1 MDKVILKEFVI
12 PFKGISK
19 KTIYHFS
26 DSHLTEYDAESD
38 VNEIEHSKKQTTAW
52 EGVRKGFCEAY
63 GCPYGELEMQTAQ
76 EHLENLLSCASD
88 GDALVIAGDTMD
100 YINGANLRISE
111 KLFGGF
117 KKPFVQVCGNH
128 EPHKDIPDGYIVS
141 RMKSEIQTLDL
152 GDMIV
157 IGLDNSQRKITR
169 SQLDTL
175 KGFAESGKP
184 MLLVMHVPIMN
195 DENRE
200 LLLKSGVYFQLNY
213 DGCPEENL
221 EFIEFIKA
229 NGDNIVAVLAG
240 HLHYSNISRICD
252 KVTQYVTSQGVTGN
266 IHKYVIGE

>member
-52 EGVRKGFCEAY
+52 EGVRRGFCEAY
-63 GCPYGELEMQTAQ
+63 GAPYGELEMQTAQ

-128 EPHKDIPDGYIVS
+128 EPLTDIPDGYIVS
-141 RMKSEIQTLDL
+141 RMKSEIQILDL

>member
-19 KTIYHFS
+19 KTIYHFN

-38 VNEIEHSKKQTTAW
+38 VNEIEHSKKQTKAW

-76 EHLENLLSCASD
+76 EHLENLLNCASD

-111 KLFGGF
+111 KLFGEF

-128 EPHKDIPDGYIVS
+128 EPHANLPDGYIVS
-141 RMKSEIQTLDL
+141 RIKNEMQTLDL
-152 GDMIV
+152 GDMIIV
-157 IGLDNSQRKITR
+157 GLDNSQRKISK
-169 SQLDTL
+169 SQLEAL
-175 KGFAESGKP
+175 KQFASDCKP

-213 DGCPEENL
+213 EGCPEENL

-229 NGDNIVAVLAG
+229 NGDKIIAVLAG
-240 HLHYSNISRICD
+240 HLHYSNVSRISD
-252 KVTQYVTSQGVTGN
+252 EVTQYVTSQGVTGN

>member
-38 VNEIEHSKKQTTAW
+38 INEIEHSKKQTEAW

-63 GCPYGELEMQTAQ
+63 GCPYGELEMQSAQ
-76 EHLENLLSCASD
+76 EHLENLLNCAAD

-111 KLFGGF
+111 KLFGKF
-117 KKPFVQVCGNH
+117 EKPFVQVCGNH
-128 EPHKDIPDGYIVS
+128 EPHNDIPEGYVVS
-141 RMKSEIQTLDL
+141 KIKNEIQTVDL
-152 GDMIV
+152 GDMII
-157 IGLDNSQRKITR
+157 IGLDNSQRKITA
-169 SQLDTL
+169 SQLDAL
-175 KGFAESGKP
+175 KAFAQEGKP

-213 DGCPEENL
+213 DGCPKENL
-221 EFIEFIKA
+221 EFIEFIKE
-229 NGDNIVAVLAG
+229 NGDKIIAVLAG
-240 HLHYSNISRICD
+240 HLHYSNVSKISD
-252 KVTQYVTSQGVTGN
+252 DVTQYVTSQGVTGN
-266 IHKYVIGE
+266 IHRYVIGE